1 MNKIQVF
8 SMVVMLFSFTHAW
21 AGGAPGKVLGATSTD
36 SWLAYKLSSQDAFIF
51 VDLRSLEE
59 YNEGHVPGAKHLDY
73 NDLTEQ
79 SLAAIVNKKNGHVV
93 FYCSG
98 NASELAGWA
107 SQKALD
113 WGWQNGF
120 VFYYRT
126 GINEWVQSGLSLE
139 R

>member
-1 MNKIQVF
+1 MNKIKVF
-8 SMVVMLFSFTHAW
+8 SMVVMLVSFTHAW
-21 AGGAPGKVLGATSTD
+21 ADGAPGKVIGATSAD
-36 SWLAYKLSSQDAFIF
+36 SWLAYKLSSQDGFTF

-59 YNEGHVPGAKHLDY
+59 YKKGHVPRAVHLDY

-79 SLAAIVNKKNGHVV
+79 SLAAIVDKKSRVV

-98 NASELAGWA
+98 VNSELAGWA

>member
-1 MNKIQVF
+1 MRKIQLI
-8 SMVVMLFSFTHAW
+8 SMVVLLVGFAQVW
-21 AGGAPGKVLGATSTD
+21 AGGAPGKVIGATTTN
-36 SWLAYKLSSQDAFIF
+36 SWLAYSLASQDSFTF

-79 SLAAIVNKKNGHVV
+79 SLAAIVDKKSRVV
-93 FYCSG
+93 LYCSG
-98 NASELAGWA
+98 VNSELAGWA

-113 WGWQNGF
+113 WGWQNGY

-126 GINEWVQSGLSLE
+126 GINEWVQSGLSVE
-139 R
+139 K

>member
-21 AGGAPGKVLGATSTD
+21 AGGAPGKVPGATSPD

-98 NASELAGWA
+98 VNSELAGWA